1 MKHRI
6 FLMLF
11 LPAILLLTGCED
23 DSDVLLNCTIKQMTY
38 DHEGGSQT
46 LIIESDADWS
56 IYGLPDWISTSVYSG
71 IRTQEVTLTT
81 TQNWTGLDRQQDI
94 TIRTND
100 GKKTIAIRVIQY
112 ASTEGRTLQ
121 VDNTQ
126 EKFFNGQSTLEGYE
140 DSIVVQSSI
149 QWTITGPTW
158 LSCSFNNKVSPM
170 NGEMKTGSGTLYL
183 RACQPNY
190 YMEAQRDTIYIQ
202 SELGDII
209 HKVPVVQVGAMDIR
223 PVNML
228 TLTDAFICHFRYGFG
243 VGFFSYDLYNNE
255 HFEAL
260 QNTGLLTPRILHSEC
275 PSAKA
280 SRNQGILFSNL
291 KTDTDYN
298 LVLVPS
304 PLDDQTLYYDTLYYH
319 RIHTPSEVGQPRAS
333 ISNVRLQ
340 DNSWYFDVTM
350 NQFCKG
356 YYFAVLSGNYIGKSK
371 AYIALRL
378 YNLIEAGKFK
388 PYETNQYAIE
398 HTNNDIILASW
409 AIGKDGKLSDVLEIY
424 RASNSEEP

>member
-11 LPAILLLTGCED
+11 LPAVLLLTGCED

-81 TQNWTGLDRQQDI
+81 KKNWTGLDRLHEL

-100 GKKTIAIRVIQY
+100 GKRIWPLKVLQY
-112 ASTEGRTLQ
+112 ASPEGRQLS
-121 VDNTQ
+121 VDDYS
-126 EKFFNGQSTLEGYE
+126 EKFFNGKASLGTYD
-140 DSIVVQSSI
+140 DSIVVSSTI
-149 QWTITGPTW
+149 RWTITGPEWMDCTI
-158 LSCSFNNKVSPM
+158 NKSVSPM
-170 NGEMKTGSGTLYL
+170 NGELKEGSAIVLLHPNTTYSGKDTRRDTVIIQSEDGDITHKIPVAQLGKYEIKCINKVMLTDCFFCNFRYGKDVSYYRCVTIEGNDPYANDTDVLLMGLSLGTQSAKATSDQYHVKSSCKSDTDYTLYL
-183 RACQPNY
+183 ITSS
-190 YMEAQRDTIYIQ
+190 DTVSFWKESLTKELFHTA
-202 SELGDII
+202 SE
-209 HKVPVVQVGAMDIR
+209 
-223 PVNML
+223 
-228 TLTDAFICHFRYGFG
+228 
-243 VGFFSYDLYNNE
+243 
-255 HFEAL
+255 
-260 QNTGLLTPRILHSEC
+260 
-275 PSAKA
+275 
-280 SRNQGILFSNL
+280 SN
-291 KTDTDYN
+291 
-298 LVLVPS
+298 
-304 PLDDQTLYYDTLYYH
+304 
-319 RIHTPSEVGQPRAS
+319 QPRAS

-340 DNSWYFDVTM
+340 DNSWHYDVTM

-378 YNLIEAGKFK
+378 YNLIEAGKIK
-388 PYETNQYAIE
+388 QYETNKYAIH